1 MLTPVHHIIDAALRT
16 ATRGG
21 LKGLVLL
28 LFAALCV
35 AGGGIAAIV
44 TSEQNSTKDPH
55 PAALGFLT
63 FGALTILIFAA
74 IDQSRAH
81 QKQIEEVESAEQ
93 RVRENPQEPQAAW
106 DLARIKLEG
115 YIDRNLSQVSQI
127 FVLCAISMFA
137 GFGLI
142 GYGVWRAFDGP
153 QNLDAAIVAAS
164 SGVLVEFVSAT
175 FLVIYRSTIQQAQ
188 SYVTMLEKI
197 NAVGMSI
204 HILEKMPGTA
214 AETAR
219 LEVALRLLSLYST
232 QPEPG
237 KSTRRRTSTRGS

>member
-1 MLTPVHHIIDAALRT
+1 MLDIIFRIADGAFRT
-16 ATRGG
+16 ATRRGK
-21 LKGLVLL
+21 KGQILYGTALL
-28 LFAALCV
+28 CIFA
-35 AGGGIAAIV
+35 GFPAAIL
-44 TSEQNSTKDPH
+44 TSERNPSKEPH
-55 PAALGFLT
+55 PVALALLTVGTLYVLYLAAV
-63 FGALTILIFAA
+63 
-74 IDQSRAH
+74 DHSRKY
-81 QKQIEEVESAEQ
+81 QKQIEEVETAEQ

-115 YIDRNLSQVSQI
+115 YIDRNLKQVGQI
-127 FVLCAISMFA
+127 FFLCVASMLA

-142 GYGVWRAFDGP
+142 GYGVWRAFEGP

-175 FLVIYRSTIQQAQ
+175 FLVIYRSTIRQAQ

-214 AETAR
+214 AESAR
-219 LEVALRLLSLYST
+219 LELALRLLSLYS
-232 QPEPG
+232 PEQRKDPA
-237 KSTRRRTSTRGS
+237 KSRSAGEE